1 MFTPGGLRAPFFV
14 SNLRTHLRSLG
25 LMAGL
30 VRIHAYKGGIF
41 QLFDVPVGEARR
53 MRQHLLA
60 NGFVI
65 SHTET
70 V

>member
-1 MFTPGGLRAPFFV
+1 MGSRDASST
-14 SNLRTHLRSLG
+14 LG
-25 LMAGL
+25 PPSPKPRPMIQLC
-30 VRIHAYKGGIF
+30 RIHAYKAGIF
-41 QLFDVPVGEARR
+41 QLFDVPLREATKLRET
-53 MRQHLLA
+53 LIA

>member
-1 MFTPGGLRAPFFV
+1 MV
-14 SNLRTHLRSLG
+14 N
-25 LMAGL
+25 L
-30 VRIHAYKGGIF
+30 VRIHAYKAGIF
-41 QLFDVPVGEARR
+41 QLFDVPLREARSLR
-53 MRQHLLA
+53 KHLIA

>member
-1 MFTPGGLRAPFFV
+1 
-14 SNLRTHLRSLG
+14 
-25 LMAGL
+25 MAGL

>member
-1 MFTPGGLRAPFFV
+1 V
-14 SNLRTHLRSLG
+14 IN
-25 LMAGL
+25 L
-30 VRIHAYKGGIF
+30 VRIHAYKAGMF
-41 QLFDVPVGEARR
+41 QLFDVPLREARK
-53 MRQHLLA
+53 MRLHLLA

>member
-1 MFTPGGLRAPFFV
+1 MV
-14 SNLRTHLRSLG
+14 N
-25 LMAGL
+25 L
-30 VRIHAYKGGIF
+30 VRIHAYKAGIF
-41 QLFDVPVGEARR
+41 QLFDVPLREARK

>member
-1 MFTPGGLRAPFFV
+1 MIG
-14 SNLRTHLRSLG
+14 
-25 LMAGL
+25 MA
-30 VRIHAYKGGIF
+30 RIHAYKAGIF
-41 QLFDVPVGEARR
+41 QLFDVPIKEARK
-53 MRQHLLA
+53 MRAYLIA